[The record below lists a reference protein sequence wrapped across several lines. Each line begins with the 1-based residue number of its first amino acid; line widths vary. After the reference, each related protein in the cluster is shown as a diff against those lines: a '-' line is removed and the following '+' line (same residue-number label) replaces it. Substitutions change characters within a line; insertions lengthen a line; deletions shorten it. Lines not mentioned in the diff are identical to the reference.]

1 MLPSPHTAVKFAVVD
16 DKQDKLKR
24 MLENHEVREGS
35 DVPEHLRS
43 GQDVRGMM
51 SKLARI
57 VSEQGS
63 S

>member
-1 MLPSPHTAVKFAVVD
+1 M
-16 DKQDKLKR
+16 QDKLKR
-24 MLENHEVREGS
+24 MLENHEGREGS

>member
-1 MLPSPHTAVKFAVVD
+1 MLPSPPVLPRAALLS

-24 MLENHEVREGS
+24 MLENHEIRAES

-43 GQDVRGMM
+43 GNEVHGMM

-57 VSEQGS
+57 VDEQG
-63 S
+63 

>member
-1 MLPSPHTAVKFAVVD
+1 MAVKFAVVD

-35 DVPEHLRS
+35 VVPEHLRS
-43 GQDVRGMM
+43 GQDDHGMM

-57 VSEQGS
+57 VSGQGS